1 MSKGVKPQEIPS
13 ETYSVLYGTLM
24 GRILGYS
31 LRAMAQGQEKKG
43 PEILQEVLAYVAD
56 VQRKEYVPYMMQTL
70 GITDAD
76 LGERPM
82 ETYQLVFDFADR
94 VLGCKKL
101 DWIREGPD
109 SLVEIASSCWMMEAV
124 KEYPEICTYVI
135 GTISRAIREQMW
147 PDLEM
152 ECLEMVPMGNAPDYC
167 KVRVKQKKDR

>member
-24 GRILGYS
+24 GKLLGYS
-31 LRAMAQGQEKKG
+31 VRAMAQGKDKKG
-43 PEILQEVLAYVAD
+43 PEILQEVLAYAAD
-56 VQRKEYVPYMMQTL
+56 LQRRENVPQMMALL
-70 GITDAD
+70 GITEAD
-76 LGERPM
+76 LRERPL
-82 ETYQLVFDFADR
+82 ETYQLVFDLADR

-101 DWIREGPD
+101 EWIREGPD
-109 SLVEIASSCWMMEAV
+109 SLVEIATSCWMMEAV

-152 ECLEMVPMGNAPDYC
+152 VPLEMVPMGNAPDYC
-167 KVRVKQKKDR
+167 KVRVKRK